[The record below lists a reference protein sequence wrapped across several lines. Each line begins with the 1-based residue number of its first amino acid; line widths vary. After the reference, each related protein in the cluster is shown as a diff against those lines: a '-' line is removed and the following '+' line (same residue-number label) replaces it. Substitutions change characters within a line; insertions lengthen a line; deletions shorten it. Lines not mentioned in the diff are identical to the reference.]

1 MEATIK
7 FKDGT
12 KIVAEVN
19 GDCYITES
27 KPTFPKN
34 LKELEISTEKETK
47 TYEEAMLVECACVGG
62 GYWFT
67 FIEKPLDI
75 KQAERIAE
83 LEEKNAFL
91 EGCIMEMSE
100 EVYK

>member
-1 MEATIK
+1 
-7 FKDGT
+7 
-12 KIVAEVN
+12 
-19 GDCYITES
+19 
-27 KPTFPKN
+27 
-34 LKELEISTEKETK
+34 
-47 TYEEAMLVECACVGG
+47 MLVECACVGG